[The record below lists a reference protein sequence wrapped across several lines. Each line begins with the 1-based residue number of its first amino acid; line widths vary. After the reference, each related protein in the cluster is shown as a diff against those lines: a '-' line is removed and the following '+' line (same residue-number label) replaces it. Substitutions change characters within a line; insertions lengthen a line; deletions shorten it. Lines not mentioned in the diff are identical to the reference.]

1 MNEVGVVNRYAIYR
15 IGDFMKIRCGFVTN
29 SSSSSF
35 IIAYKEFPE
44 IDEETL
50 NRYPFLNFYSQMVE
64 ALLMS
69 DGNYGSETERG
80 DLYNTQEAWDEYI
93 AEYYDVDYYDSFQ
106 AMLDDSEYL
115 KDFYNKTSDMIKNGY
130 NILFKRIDYCDDFC
144 IQMLMKLAENNP
156 ENFIIL
162 ESD

>member
-1 MNEVGVVNRYAIYR
+1 MKIGVVSRYAIYR
-15 IGDFMKIRCGFVTN
+15 IGGFMKIRCGFVTN

-35 IIAYKEFPE
+35 IIAYKKLPE
-44 IDEETL
+44 IDEDTL
-50 NRYPFLNFYSQMVE
+50 KRYPFLNFYSQMVE
-64 ALLMS
+64 SLLMS
-69 DGNYGSETERG
+69 EGNYGSETERG
-80 DLYNTQEAWDEYI
+80 DVYNTQEEWDEYI

-106 AMLDDSEYL
+106 AMLDDSKYL

-130 NILFKRIDYCDDFC
+130 NIVFKRIDYGDDFC
-144 IQMLMKLAENNP
+144 IQMLMKLAENDP